1 MTLKRIILWS
11 ASLLLAANCLT
22 GCLAGKFMTNY
33 ALKPAQ
39 HGEADIERTRAKADS
54 LAPGVMAWY
63 DDLHQKGIFKD
74 INRTDPDGY
83 KLHAVYAPA
92 KDPATAQGTAIIVH
106 GYTDNHLV
114 FMYLVRMY
122 RDEFNYNVM
131 VPDLQF
137 FGYSEGVAAQ
147 MGWLDRLDVEDWA
160 AVAHD
165 IFKDDFTVV
174 HGVSMGAATAMMMS
188 GDDLPP
194 YIRAFVEDCGYS
206 SAWDQFAHNLKDSF
220 HLPPFPI
227 LNSASLV
234 SKRRYGWGFKQA
246 SSVEQL
252 AKCDRRELLREG
264 PGELHLAG
272 EVLPRSREER
282 RNQIRDQAFRC
293 RTASKRRM
301 AAETETLRLSR
312 RPSIGMR
319 MCASAARRQTSVRP
333 VDSVPITRAV
343 PPVISVS

>member
-1 MTLKRIILWS
+1 MTLKRIIFWN

-74 INRTDPDGY
+74 ITRTDADGY

-92 KDPATAQGTAIIVH
+92 KDPATAQGTAVIVH

-131 VPDLQF
+131 VPDLQY

-160 AVAHD
+160 VQAHD
-165 IFKDDFTVV
+165 IFKNDFTVV

-194 YIRAFVEDCGYS
+194 YIRAFVEG
-206 SAWDQFAHNLKDSF
+206 
-220 HLPPFPI
+220 
-227 LNSASLV
+227 
-234 SKRRYGWGFKQA
+234 RYGWGFKEA

-252 AKCDRRELLREG
+252 AKCDRPMLFIHG
-264 PGELHLAG
+264 
-272 EVLPRSREER
+272 
-282 RNQIRDQAFRC
+282 
-293 RTASKRRM
+293 
-301 AAETETLRLSR
+301 TEDDF
-312 RPSIGMR
+312 
-319 MCASAARRQTSVRP
+319 VP
-333 VDSVPITRAV
+333 VDHVFKNYQAKTHGYKELVLVPGAV
-343 PPVISVS
+343 HANSYAKDPANYTWRVKYFLDRVKSGEIK

>member
-1 MTLKRIILWS
+1 MTLKRIFIWS
-11 ASLLLAANCLT
+11 AALLLAGNCLT

-39 HGEADIERTRAKADS
+39 HGEADIARTRAKADS

-63 DDLHQKGIFKD
+63 DDLHQKGVFKD
-74 INRTDPDGY
+74 ITRTDGDGY

-92 KDPATAQGTAIIVH
+92 KDPDTAQGTAVIVH

-131 VPDLQF
+131 VPDLQY

-160 AVAHD
+160 ALAHD
-165 IFKDDFTVV
+165 IFKNDFTVV

-220 HLPPFPI
+220 HLPLQGGFLRGAARQVRPSDALHPWRC
-227 LNSASLV
+227 
-234 SKRRYGWGFKQA
+234 RRLRTGRPCLQELRGQDPRLQRA
-246 SSVEQL
+246 L
-252 AKCDRRELLREG
+252 HRPGRRPCELLREG
-264 PGELHLAG
+264 PRQLHLAG
-272 EVLPRSREER
+272 EVLP
-282 RNQIRDQAFRC
+282 
-293 RTASKRRM
+293 
-301 AAETETLRLSR
+301 AAGEGRY
-312 RPSIGMR
+312 G
-319 MCASAARRQTSVRP
+319 
-333 VDSVPITRAV
+333 
-343 PPVISVS
+343 